1 MRVRFAELKGI
12 FLDLVSF
19 NTPQARVFNLS
30 AILIALAVVPTKHLV
45 YSPVKCV
52 FKNVILPLVFRG
64 NCPTSGL
71 FAGCECPACGMTRA
85 MSRLLHGDV
94 VGAYGFNKGVFLVL
108 LVMLV
113 LIAINL
119 VKSVREYKKNGKI
132 I

>member
-1 MRVRFAELKGI
+1 MRVRFAEIKRI

-19 NTPQARVFNLS
+19 NTPQAKVFNLS
-30 AILIALAVVPTKHLV
+30 AILIALASVPTKYLS

-64 NCPTSGL
+64 NCPTSGI

-85 MSRLLHGDV
+85 MSRLLHGDI
-94 VGAYGFNKGVFLVL
+94 VGAYNFNKGVFLVL